1 MRWADRR
8 QGWKDV
14 LQDLQ
19 HKAPHEV
26 LGVTPDAPKN
36 EIRAAYLSLVKRY
49 HPDKSDQFMQ
59 TFNGEMLKLIN
70 SAYEKMVRSDLAN
83 G

>member
-1 MRWADRR
+1 MRWADRT

-14 LQDLQ
+14 LQEAQ

-26 LGVTPDAPKN
+26 LGVRPDAPKG

-70 SAYEKMVRSDLAN
+70 SAYEEMMRRCLAN